1 MRGIQ
6 VSRIFGGCINF
17 SFNIETTIASRVA
30 DMGINYDVM
39 ILNWVDW
46 CYGRESR
53 SGGGTTRE
61 VGM

>member
-1 MRGIQ
+1 
-6 VSRIFGGCINF
+6 
-17 SFNIETTIASRVA
+17 
-30 DMGINYDVM
+30 MGINYGVM

-46 CYGRESR
+46 GYGRESR

>member
-1 MRGIQ
+1 
-6 VSRIFGGCINF
+6 
-17 SFNIETTIASRVA
+17 
-30 DMGINYDVM
+30 MGINYGVM

-46 CYGRESR
+46 GDGRESR